1 MSFLGNKL
9 VAEILEHCR
18 QRGLKIAVIESL
30 TGGLLA
36 DRFVSVSGASD
47 VFLGGVVAYQDDLK
61 SYFASVSPSLIQSQ
75 TAVDAEVASQMAA
88 GIRSRFSSVMDVK
101 KEAVIG
107 ISTTGV
113 AGPETVGDHPVGEV
127 FIGISLWGGESVYQ
141 YQLEGDRVAI
151 RNQACDKAIAAFWE
165 QLGQ

>member
-1 MSFLGNKL
+1 M
-9 VAEILEHCR
+9 VAEILDHCR
-18 QRGLKIAVIESL
+18 ARGLKIAVIESL

-36 DRFVSVSGASD
+36 DRFVSIEGASD
-47 VFLGGVVAYQDDLK
+47 VFLGGVVAYQNDLK

-75 TAVDAEVASQMAA
+75 TAVDAEVASQMSA
-88 GIRSRFSSVMDVK
+88 GIRARFASVLDIK
-101 KEAVIG
+101 QESIIG

-113 AGPETVGDHPVGEV
+113 AGPDKVGDHPVGEV

-141 YQLEGDRVAI
+141 YQLEGNRQQI
-151 RNQACDKAIAAFWE
+151 RDQACEKAISAFWE

>member
-1 MSFLGNKL
+1 MSFLGNNL
-9 VAEILEHCR
+9 LAEVLEHCGK
-18 QRGLKIAVIESL
+18 RGLKIAVIESL

-36 DRFVSVSGASD
+36 NRFVSVSGASD
-47 VFLGGVVAYQDDLK
+47 VFLGGVIAYQDELK

-88 GIRSRFSSVMDVK
+88 GIRSRFSSVMDIAR
-101 KEAVIG
+101 ESVIG

-113 AGPETVGDHPVGEV
+113 AGPDAVGEHPVGEV
-127 FIGISLWGGESVYQ
+127 YIGISVWGGESVYQ
-141 YQLEGDRVAI
+141 YQLQGDRQQI
-151 RNQACDKAIAAFWE
+151 REQACDRAIEAFRE

>member
-1 MSFLGNKL
+1 MVS
-9 VAEILEHCR
+9 EILEHCR
-18 QRGLKIAVIESL
+18 ARGLKIAVIESL

-36 DRFVSVSGASD
+36 DRFISVSGASD

-61 SYFASVSPSLIQSQ
+61 SYFASVSPSLMHTQ

-88 GIRSRFSSVMDVK
+88 GIRSRFASVMDLK
-101 KEAVIG
+101 KETVIG

-113 AGPETVGDHPVGEV
+113 AGPEPVGNHPVGEV
-127 FIGISLWGGESVYQ
+127 YIGISIWGGESVYQ
-141 YQLEGDRVAI
+141 YQLAGDREQI
-151 RNQACDKAIAAFWE
+151 RNLACDKTIEAFRE

>member
-1 MSFLGNKL
+1 M
-9 VAEILEHCR
+9 VAEILDHCR
-18 QRGLKIAVIESL
+18 VRGLKIAVIESL

-36 DRFVSVSGASD
+36 DRFVSIEGASD
-47 VFLGGVVAYQDDLK
+47 VFLGGVVAYQNDLK

-75 TAVDAEVASQMAA
+75 TAVDAEVASQMSA
-88 GIRSRFSSVMDVK
+88 GIRARFASVLDIK
-101 KEAVIG
+101 QESIIG

-113 AGPETVGDHPVGEV
+113 AGPDKVGDHPVGEV

-141 YQLEGDRVAI
+141 YQLEGNRQQI
-151 RNQACDKAIAAFWE
+151 RDQACEKAISAFWE

>member
-1 MSFLGNKL
+1 M
-9 VAEILEHCR
+9 VTEILDRCR

-36 DRFVSVSGASD
+36 DKFVSVSGASE

-61 SYFASVSPSLIQSQ
+61 SYFASVSPSLIQAQ

-88 GIRSRFSSVMDVK
+88 GVRSRFSSVMDIRQ
-101 KEAVIG
+101 ESVIA

-113 AGPETVGDHPVGEV
+113 AGPDVVGEHSVGEV
-127 FIGISLWGGESVYQ
+127 FIGLSLFGGESVYQ
-141 YQLEGDRVAI
+141 YFLQGERQQI
-151 RNQACDKAIAAFWE
+151 REQACDKALEALWE
-165 QLGQ
+165 QLG

>member
-1 MSFLGNKL
+1 M
-9 VAEILEHCR
+9 VAEILDHCR
-18 QRGLKIAVIESL
+18 ARGLKIAVIESL

-36 DRFVSVSGASD
+36 DRFVSIEGASD
-47 VFLGGVVAYQDDLK
+47 VFLGGVVAYQNDLK

-88 GIRSRFSSVMDVK
+88 GIRARFASVLDIK
-101 KEAVIG
+101 QESIIG

-113 AGPETVGDHPVGEV
+113 AGPDKVGDHPVGEV

-141 YQLEGDRVAI
+141 YQLEGNRQQI
-151 RNQACDKAIAAFWE
+151 RDQACEKAISAFWE